1 MAKNEI
7 VAQVYEVNRIS
18 AGTEIKGNLVSA
30 SDIRLDGYFEGR
42 LTTSGKLVIGESAK
56 LFGDVICRSCDVW
69 GLMEGKLV
77 VKEVFGLKKTGTI
90 TGNIACEKIFIEE
103 GGIFNGSCKII
114 DEPTFEELKMKLS
127 Q

>member
-7 VAQVYEVNRIS
+7 VTQVYEVNRIS
-18 AGTEIKGNLVSA
+18 CGTEIKGSLISS

-42 LTTSGKLVIGESAK
+42 LITSGKLVVGESAK
-56 LFGDVICRSCDVW
+56 LLGDVVCRSCDNW
-69 GLMEGKLV
+69 GVVEGKLV
-77 VKEVFGLKKTGTI
+77 VKEIFGLKKTGTI
-90 TGNIACEKIFIEE
+90 TGNIGCEKIFIEE

-114 DEPTFEELKMKLS
+114 DEQTFEELKVKFS

>member
-18 AGTEIKGNLVSA
+18 SGTEIRGNLVSS

-42 LTTSGKLVIGESAK
+42 LTTTGKLVIGETAK
-56 LFGDVICRSCDVW
+56 LIGDVICRSCDIW
-69 GLMEGKLV
+69 GVMEGKLV
-77 VKEVFGLKKTGTI
+77 VKEVFGLKKSGTI
-90 TGNIACEKIFIEE
+90 TGNIGCEKIFIEE
-103 GGIFNGSCKII
+103 GGVFNGSCKII
-114 DEPTFEELKMKLS
+114 DEATFDELKVKLT

>member
-1 MAKNEI
+1 MAKSEI
-7 VAQVYEVNRIS
+7 ITQVYEVNRIS
-18 AGTEIKGNLVSA
+18 AGTEIKGNLISS

-42 LTTSGKLVIGESAK
+42 LVTSGKLVIGEFAK
-56 LFGDVICRSCDVW
+56 LYGDVICRSCDIW

-90 TGNIACEKIFIEE
+90 TGNIGCEKIFIEE

-114 DEPTFEELKMKLS
+114 DEATFEELKVKLS
-127 Q
+127 